1 MSSHS
6 TSGLSSKESV
16 EQFVDQ
22 YLTVVSETPTE
33 YACYCPF
40 HSNTSS
46 PAFYINKRTGLW
58 HCFNPSCSKKGSF
71 ARLVKELTG
80 KDTAWS
86 FSPHY
91 TDDDLINMLEET
103 GGALISIPEDWGEAM
118 DRITVDYRNSEEVT
132 ERLKYLLERG
142 FSASVLEHFDIGYSS
157 KQRRIVIPARDEF
170 FAVVGF
176 IGRATAPDQH
186 PKYLYS
192 SDFPRRSILFN
203 LQNAKAYREVI
214 ITEGSLDAI
223 KVHQSGFP
231 NVVATLGASIPSE
244 HHKILSRYFDSLV
257 LFFDNDEAGD
267 AARRAIMEGNPRKDI
282 WIVPYPSG
290 IKDPGEMTEQQIR
303 DSINN
308 KINYLDWLFQNK
320 EKI

>member
-1 MSSHS
+1 LNSI
-6 TSGLSSKESV
+6 SGLSNNKTI

-22 YLTVVSETPTE
+22 YLTSVSETPTE

-46 PAFYINKRTGLW
+46 PAFYINKKTGLW
-58 HCFNPSCSKKGSF
+58 HCFNPSCGRKGSF
-71 ARLVKELTG
+71 ATLAKELAG
-80 KDTAWS
+80 KELAWNYQ
-86 FSPHY
+86 PHY
-91 TDDDLINMLEET
+91 SDDELINMLENS
-103 GGALISIPEDWGEAM
+103 GGALIAAPEDWGEAM
-118 DRITVDYRNSEEVT
+118 ERITIDYRSADDVDKNLS
-132 ERLKYLLERG
+132 YLLNRG
-142 FSASVLEHFDIGYSS
+142 YSESVLEHFDIGYSAR
-157 KQRRIVIPARDEF
+157 QERIVIPARDEF
-170 FAVVGF
+170 FNVVGF
-176 IGRATAPDQH
+176 IGRATLEHQQ

-192 SDFPRRSILFN
+192 ANFPRRTTLFN

-214 ITEGSLDAI
+214 LTEGSLDAI

-244 HHKILSRYFDSLV
+244 HHSLLSRYFDILV
-257 LFFDNDEAGD
+257 LFFDNDEAGI
-267 AARRAIMEGNPRKDI
+267 AARRAIIEGNPRKDI

-303 DSINN
+303 ESIKN
-308 KINYLDWLFQNK
+308 KVNYLDWLFQNK